1 VLATH
6 GDTYLGG
13 DDFDRLIG
21 DEFRRQHPSLNSDET
36 SLIQELRLAAEAAK
50 KALSSADRYEGTVR
64 GQQVSLS
71 RAKFN
76 ELIRPLVDRTLDS
89 CRQALADAGLVAGD
103 IGAVVMVG
111 GSTRVPFV
119 KDSVRALFGR
129 EVHDS
134 LNPDE
139 VVALGAAVQADILAG
154 KNTEMLLLDV
164 TPLSL
169 GIETMGGLMDVLIPR
184 NSKIPSKAGRQYTTQ
199 KDGQS
204 AMAISVYQGERD
216 LVADNRKLASF
227 NLTGIPAMPAGLPKV
242 EITFLIDADGILKV
256 SATELRSGV
265 AQAIDVQPQYG
276 LTDAQVEQMLLDS
289 LTHARSDMQTRAVV
303 EAATEAQQMLETTNR
318 FIEKNRALL
327 SDEEIATTRAHMN
340 ELGVAIASKDKDRI
354 QHATEQLND
363 ISRPFAERVMDA
375 ALKEAMRGKK
385 VL

>member
-1 VLATH
+1 
-6 GDTYLGG
+6 
-13 DDFDRLIG
+13 
-21 DEFRRQHPSLNSDET
+21 
-36 SLIQELRLAAEAAK
+36 
-50 KALSSADRYEGTVR
+50 
-64 GQQVSLS
+64 
-71 RAKFN
+71 
-76 ELIRPLVDRTLDS
+76 
-89 CRQALADAGLVAGD
+89 
-103 IGAVVMVG
+103 
-111 GSTRVPFV
+111 V
-119 KDSVRALFGR
+119 KALFGR
-129 EVHDS
+129 ELYDA

-154 KNTEMLLLDV
+154 KNTDMLLLDV

-216 LVADNRKLASF
+216 LVSDNRKLASF

-265 AQAIDVQPQYG
+265 AQTIQVQPQYG

-289 LTHARSDMQTRAVV
+289 LMHARSDMQTRAVV
-303 EAATEAQQMLETTNR
+303 EAATEAEQMLDTTTK
-318 FIEKNRALL
+318 FIEKNRELLNEEEVALTH
-327 SDEEIATTRAHMN
+327 EHMN
-340 ELGVAIASKDKDRI
+340 ALRVAIAARDKDKI
-354 QHATEQLND
+354 QHATEQLNEV
-363 ISRPFAERVMDA
+363 SRPFAERLMDA

-385 VL
+385 VV